1 MDATGWLADRLERA
15 ERAAW
20 LGGLLGAAVAPMA
33 GWLAEWA
40 LGTDPFW
47 FLSPPHWPTSMTAG
61 GLAGTICGL
70 ELHRRRLNSLLRK
83 TERD

>member
-1 MDATGWLADRLERA
+1 MDATGWLADRLKRM

-20 LGGLLGAAVAPMA
+20 LGGLLGAAVAPAA

-47 FLSPPHWPTSMTAG
+47 FLPPPHWPTLTMVG
-61 GLAGTICGL
+61 GLAGTVCGL
-70 ELHRRRLNSLLRK
+70 EVHHRRLDRLLRK
-83 TERD
+83 TEHD